1 MKKLLTG
8 LIMCFS
14 MFSVLPMPANV
25 WDDSLR
31 RRMLRGFPF
40 LGAVLG
46 AIAALIVLG
55 LRAVLP
61 NSMIAAAIVAAL
73 PVLLSGAIHLDGYM
87 DVSDAVLSR
96 RPKEERLRI
105 LKDPHCGAFAVIAA
119 ALLFIFMLAGA
130 YEAFS
135 SAISPAAFAFI
146 PAVSRA
152 CALIAVSAV
161 RPLEHSQ
168 YSAPKKSRADV
179 ICGLIWLF
187 ILFAGAAACSAL
199 APALATGFAAL
210 AACLA
215 TALGYGAAL
224 VWAARS
230 LGGISGDVSGFALTV
245 GEAAGLIALGII
257 GGIL

>member
-14 MFSVLPMPANV
+14 MFSVLPMPTNV
-25 WDDSLR
+25 WDDELR
-31 RRMLRGFPF
+31 RRMLRHFPF
-40 LGAVLG
+40 LGIALG
-46 AIAALIVLG
+46 AIIALIVWG
-55 LRAVLP
+55 LRAILP
-61 NSMIAAAIVAAL
+61 NNMIAAAIVAAL

-96 RPKEERLRI
+96 RPKEERLKI

-119 ALLFIFMLAGA
+119 AMLFIFMLAGA

-135 SAISPAAFAFI
+135 SPAAPVVFAFI

-152 CALIAVSAV
+152 CALIAVSTV
-161 RPLEHSQ
+161 KPLEHSQ
-168 YSAPKKSRADV
+168 YSAPQKSRADAV
-179 ICGLIWLF
+179 CGFIWLF
-187 ILFAGAAACSAL
+187 VIFAGAVACFAL
-199 APALATGFAAL
+199 SPTLATGFGAL
-210 AACLA
+210 ACCLA

-224 VWAARS
+224 LWAAKS

-245 GEAAGLIALGII
+245 GEAAGLIMLGII